1 MISFVSTSN
10 NQKGLTS
17 VCLVSIARCDVYPPS
32 VVGIGCRLSRVWLLL
47 SVGRSKFGVGGVGQ
61 ERNFGVADAGEVPG
75 AAIEHA
81 TTAAIDSAWLVC
93 IE

>member
-1 MISFVSTSN
+1 MKLS
-10 NQKGLTS
+10 S
-17 VCLVSIARCDVYPPS
+17 VYQGRLMHCVDYPPS

>member
-1 MISFVSTSN
+1 M
-10 NQKGLTS
+10 
-17 VCLVSIARCDVYPPS
+17 CPVSIARCDVCPPS

-47 SVGRSKFGVGGVGQ
+47 GVGRSKFGVKGVGQ

>member
-17 VCLVSIARCDVYPPS
+17 VCSVSIARCDGCLTS
-32 VVGIGCRLSRVWLLL
+32 LSAIGCGLPRVWLLL